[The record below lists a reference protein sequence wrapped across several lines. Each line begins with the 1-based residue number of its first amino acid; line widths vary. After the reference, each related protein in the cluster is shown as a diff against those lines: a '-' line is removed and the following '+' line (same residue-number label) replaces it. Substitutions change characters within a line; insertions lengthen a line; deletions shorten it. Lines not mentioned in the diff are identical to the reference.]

1 MLRFL
6 PVTLFVA
13 LPLAELYTLVVVGAR
28 IGALRTIA
36 LLILAGIGGA
46 AVMRHFGA
54 RGLLQL
60 RDALG
65 RGQSP
70 AQPMVEIGLA
80 QLAGLLLI
88 LPGFIGDAVALGLLL
103 PPLRRWLA
111 RRLSPPMAAETRTEV
126 HVIEGEFRRRD
137 DADSHQ

>member
-6 PVTLFVA
+6 PFTLFVA
-13 LPLAELYTLVVVGAR
+13 LPLAELYTLLAVAAR
-28 IGALRTIA
+28 IGALRTVA
-36 LLILAGIGGA
+36 LLVLAGMCGV
-46 AVMRHFGA
+46 AVMRHYGA

-70 AQPMVEIGLA
+70 AQPMLEIALA
-80 QLAGLLLI
+80 QIAGLLLI
-88 LPGFIGDAVALGLLL
+88 VPGFIGDAVAIGLLL

-111 RRLSPPMAAETRTEV
+111 RRLSPPITAESRTEV

-137 DADSHQ
+137 GDGSGQ